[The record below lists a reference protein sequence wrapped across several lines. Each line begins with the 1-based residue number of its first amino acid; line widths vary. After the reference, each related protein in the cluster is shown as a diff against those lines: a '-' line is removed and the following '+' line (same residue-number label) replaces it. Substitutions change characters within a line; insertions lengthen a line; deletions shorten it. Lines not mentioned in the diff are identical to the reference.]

1 MAVLAVSSLLARSII
16 HSSCKLY
23 VFIIDFNVRTICERS
38 FSHCGSRG
46 WMSFIPVTRS
56 LLPHDLRLL
65 SCNKSHLYIDLI
77 IFRVRAGP
85 HPKRWTIWVLRGWVC
100 VAVTSRHGRRM
111 CVVSV
116 CACSSRVH
124 GASPANAIVSASR
137 RRRAACGVTAV
148 RCTIV

>member
-1 MAVLAVSSLLARSII
+1 MIGVPSQLTSTSVRHFRLLLRPFPRSYSTQVCVSQRTPAAPLLPGLRGPVLAVLAVSSLLARSII

-85 HPKRWTIWVLRGWVC
+85 HPKRWTIWVL
-100 VAVTSRHGRRM
+100 
-111 CVVSV
+111 
-116 CACSSRVH
+116 
-124 GASPANAIVSASR
+124 
-137 RRRAACGVTAV
+137 
-148 RCTIV
+148 